1 MARPEKRVAV
11 VLSGCGFLDGSEIRE
26 AVGVL
31 WALSQQSAQVKC
43 FAPDAPQK
51 DVMNT
56 LSGKPSSGETR
67 NILVESA
74 RIARGKIESL
84 SELRPEDF
92 HAIVLPGGFG
102 AAKNLSDFATRG
114 SGGQVLPGLKAK
126 LQAFHAQHKPIG
138 AVCIAPAVVALA
150 FPHAGFELTV
160 GEPGEAAQE
169 ITKAG
174 HTHIVCA
181 PQECHVDARHRI
193 VSTPAYMYDD
203 APLHE
208 IFEGIRKLV
217 SGVMSLSA

>member
-1 MARPEKRVAV
+1 MSRGNIPSNCYRPMTAIDPPANYYSAV
-11 VLSGCGFLDGSEIRE
+11 T
-26 AVGVL
+26 
-31 WALSQQSAQVKC
+31 
-43 FAPDAPQK
+43 P
-51 DVMNT
+51 
-56 LSGKPSSGETR
+56 
-67 NILVESA
+67 
-74 RIARGKIESL
+74 
-84 SELRPEDF
+84 
-92 HAIVLPGGFG
+92 VLPPFPPLRGEARCDVCVVG
-102 AAKNLSDFATRG
+102 AGIAGCSAALALAERG
-114 SGGQVLPGLKAK
+114 YRVILLEAQRVGWGASGRNGGQVLPGLKAK